1 MKYKT
6 IEINT
11 STGEVIES
19 ELTEEE
25 LNEYKDSLP
34 PAPEIESEPPLSP
47 QERLSNLGLTVD
59 DLKSLLGLE

>member
-6 IEINT
+6 TEINT

-25 LNEYKDSLP
+25 VIEYYASRPL
-34 PAPEIESEPPLSP
+34 ATEVELEPPLTP

-59 DLKSLLGLE
+59 DLKSLLGLK